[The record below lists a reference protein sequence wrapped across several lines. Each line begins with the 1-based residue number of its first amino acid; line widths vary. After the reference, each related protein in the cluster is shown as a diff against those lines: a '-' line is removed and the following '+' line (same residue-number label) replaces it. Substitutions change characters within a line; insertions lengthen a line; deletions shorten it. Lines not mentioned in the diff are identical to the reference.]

1 MPSKFNGFQ
10 KDCARNGFT
19 IIELMI
25 GLVVAM
31 VAIAAVYSVYTV
43 QQRHFSN
50 QQLVLTARQNL
61 RGAIMVLEQELRM
74 VGYDP
79 EDSGGFG
86 LVDVRRYDPVNTW
99 DLNPDG
105 QPVLFYT
112 CDVNEDGFL
121 DDNTD
126 GNENKGL
133 VGSTKVRNKEHP
145 RIRISDIHKD
155 GHICLTWDV
164 GSGKYPLAENIQ
176 AIGFAYAVDVDGD
189 GYADRGAGSD
199 HLIWAVDSDND
210 NLLDNNI
217 DTNGDG
223 LVNEQDDANGD
234 NKIDMADGGALD
246 SPVPLDRVKAVRVW
260 VLAATLGPL
269 RGDSDN
275 RTQVVGD
282 RLFKPSADGLK
293 RFVLETSVQCR
304 NL

>member
-1 MPSKFNGFQ
+1 M
-10 KDCARNGFT
+10 NGFT
-19 IIELMI
+19 IVELMI
-25 GLVVAM
+25 ALVVAM

-43 QQRHFSN
+43 QQRHFRN
-50 QQLVLTARQNL
+50 QQLILTAQQNL

-99 DLNPDG
+99 ELNPDG

-126 GNENKGL
+126 GNGNNNL
-133 VGSTKVRNKEHP
+133 VGSTKIRNKEHP
-145 RIRISDIHKD
+145 RIRISDIHND
-155 GHICLTWDV
+155 GHICLTFDI
-164 GSGKYPLAENIQ
+164 GSGRCPLAKNIQ

-189 GYADRGAGSD
+189 GYPDRGFGSA

-210 NLLDNNI
+210 NLLDTNI

-223 LVNEQDDANGD
+223 LINEEDDANGD
-234 NKIDMADGGALD
+234 NKIDIADGGALD
-246 SPVPLDRVKAVRVW
+246 SQVPLNRVKAVRVW
-260 VLAATLGPL
+260 VLAATLRPL
-269 RGDSDN
+269 RANSDN

-282 RLFKPSADGLK
+282 RLIRPAADGLK
-293 RFVLETSVQCR
+293 RFVLVSSVQCR